1 MAKPKLALIPAAQ
14 GTKLFSVLPSDGT
27 GDFDFT
33 RGSVATRIN
42 AQGLI
47 ENVASGQSRLDYPLI
62 DGVQKGCPHHILEPA
77 RTNLIAD
84 SIEISQFTQS
94 NTSVIDNNII
104 SPEGTL
110 NASKVTEQN
119 VSGVHYVGAGLA
131 GGAGEYTWSCFL
143 KQGTSRYAGMRAV
156 VNAFQN
162 RFFVNVDLSNGSV
175 VDTHTVGSG
184 TTWEYYVH
192 KYPNGWYRLVIQAA
206 NGSGNMDMSIS
217 SSNVAQP
224 NYSLGLPTYLGST
237 NNNFYVWGAQF
248 EAGAFETS
256 FIKTTG
262 TAVTRSAETATG
274 AGNATTFNDSQGV
287 LMIESATLSESD
299 ITARYFQLSDGSIT
313 ANGLTFR
320 YYTTTNYFQ
329 ALYYTNG
336 AYQSVLSIYLP
347 DSSEFNKIAFKYK
360 ANDFALWVNGIKVGS
375 DATGSTGY
383 TLSNLSFNNNG
394 FDSFEGSIK
403 QLQYFD
409 SALADTQLEQL
420 TSWQSFTDMAEGQ
433 LYTIE

>member
-14 GTKLFSVLPSDGT
+14 GTKLYSVLPSNGT
-27 GDFDFT
+27 GDFTFT

-47 ENVASGQSRLDYPLI
+47 ENVASGQSRLDYPMI

-104 SPEGTL
+104 SPDGTL

-119 VSGVHYVGAGLA
+119 VSGVHYVGAGLT

-156 VNAFQN
+156 VNGFQN

-256 FIKTTG
+256 FIKTNG
-262 TAVTRSAETATG
+262 TIVTRSAETANG
-274 AGNATTFNDSQGV
+274 AGNSTTFNDSEGV
-287 LMIESATLSESD
+287 LMAEISALDNGSSYKLLSINDGGSGQNIVTLGAQGDNLYVETKISNTTVISNGLIYGNPKNFNKILVKYKSGSNSIYVNGFKVNSTSTTFTPTGNQLSELEFS
-299 ITARYFQLSDGSIT
+299 
-313 ANGLTFR
+313 
-320 YYTTTNYFQ
+320 
-329 ALYYTNG
+329 YYTN
-336 AYQSVLSIYLP
+336 
-347 DSSEFNKIAFKYK
+347 
-360 ANDFALWVNGIKVGS
+360 
-375 DATGSTGY
+375 
-383 TLSNLSFNNNG
+383 TLQFYGNT
-394 FDSFEGSIK
+394 K

-409 SALADTQLEQL
+409 TALEDTQLEQL
-420 TSWQSFTDMAEGQ
+420 TSWVSFQEMANGQ